1 MCGRFTL
8 TSDLRALE
16 LRFNFRGADLDY
28 TPRYNVAPTQEA
40 LTVVRDGENRA
51 EYMRWGLVPFWA
63 KDAAIGSR
71 MINARAEGIAE
82 KPAFRNAF
90 KKRRCLI
97 LADGFYEWRKEGK
110 TKTPMR
116 IVLKS
121 REPFAFAGLW
131 ESWKAPDGESLHS
144 CTIATTTPN
153 ELIAAIH
160 NRMPVI
166 LSEEAERIW
175 LDPEQHDARVLN
187 DVLIPFPAG
196 SMEAYQVSDTMN
208 SARNDTPE
216 CVKPVA

>member
-131 ESWKAPDGESLHS
+131 ESCESTDGQQLASLTIPATSPHQLMHVHPNHTPYTLIDVDHPMCLEPDH
-144 CTIATTTPN
+144 
-153 ELIAAIH
+153 
-160 NRMPVI
+160 R
-166 LSEEAERIW
+166 
-175 LDPEQHDARVLN
+175 
-187 DVLIPFPAG
+187 
-196 SMEAYQVSDTMN
+196 
-208 SARNDTPE
+208 
-216 CVKPVA
+216 